1 MGIRDKGRLIAGV
14 SACFTSF
21 KIVYVSIVFVEK
33 EYRRKGIGKL
43 MMNELEKRAIQ
54 LGANMIRLDTFDFQ
68 GREFYKNIGYNEVGY
83 YMNELDC
90 FSESFFLK
98 KLF

>member
-1 MGIRDKGRLIAGV
+1 
-14 SACFTSF
+14 
-21 KIVYVSIVFVEK
+21 
-33 EYRRKGIGKL
+33 